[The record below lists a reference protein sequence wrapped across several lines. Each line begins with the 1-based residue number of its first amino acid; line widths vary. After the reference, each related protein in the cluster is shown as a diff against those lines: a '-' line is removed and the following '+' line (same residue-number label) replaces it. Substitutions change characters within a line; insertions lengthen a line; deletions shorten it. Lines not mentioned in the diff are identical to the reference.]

1 MKTYIKYYFHIIDVE
16 FDSEYDFEAYFE
28 SHFEAD
34 RFIQENERVGN
45 TVIILAPYFEEVQM
59 RPEDLPRIQ
68 ANLFLK
74 FVLDKRKKMQ

>member
-68 ANLFLK
+68 ANF
-74 FVLDKRKKMQ
+74 FEICA

>member
-68 ANLFLK
+68 ANF
-74 FVLDKRKKMQ
+74 FFEICA

>member
-34 RFIQENERVGN
+34 RFIQENERAGN

-68 ANLFLK
+68 ANF
-74 FVLDKRKKMQ
+74 F